1 MDLQPLYEV
10 KERLQNCL
18 LAGLSLID
26 EDFRLKRAVEQFAPL
41 SSLSPVFGKIQAGL
55 LKLLNPETSDRGGVL
70 MDCLALLS
78 AVCYCKGKR
87 ISKGNCRP

>member
-41 SSLSPVFGKIQAGL
+41 SSL
-55 LKLLNPETSDRGGVL
+55 
-70 MDCLALLS
+70 
-78 AVCYCKGKR
+78 
-87 ISKGNCRP
+87 